1 MEEIQAEAGK
11 KIFSYNFAIKLHAG
25 FHFFFL
31 FFCFVLFKCD
41 LEYVA

>member
-11 KIFSYNFAIKLHAG
+11 KIFAYNFAIKLHAG
-25 FHFFFL
+25 FQNFFFG
-31 FFCFVLFKCD
+31 FVLFKCD